1 VDEQQAPQG
10 ALLYRLCDPRYSP
23 ALKGS
28 LLFRG
33 MAANKVTAVHL
44 GLPDQKP
51 DTRAV
56 EVEGLRR
63 LFSARSAPTWSGKIG
78 AALAGGGEYRASTLD
93 QAASCRVRETT
104 KPFSRFGEVTR
115 KRTSARFACY
125 AGRKAMSEVVAAA
138 GVLFSIGIFVAHA
151 FDACRMR

>member
-1 VDEQQAPQG
+1 M
-10 ALLYRLCDPRYSP
+10 YRLCDPRYSP
-23 ALKGS
+23 SLEGS

-63 LFSARSAPTWSGKIG
+63 LFSARSPTWPGKIG

-93 QAASCRVRETT
+93 QAASCRARETT

-115 KRTSARFACY
+115 KRTSARFTCY

-151 FDACRMR
+151 FDPYRMR